1 MSRVRCFVL
10 RSVLLCTLF
19 YSALRFTLRSVL
31 HCTLMHSA
39 SRHMSEH
46 FLLQHL
52 YTSFP
57 NSSGREMNHMVS
69 RPQAAPYLNSNLKV
83 QSFPP
88 AIHPLNQL
96 VIFSPLHIVGVEQMV
111 GQMPVGLS
119 QVLVIELHQIRVLMG
134 FAQHLALILTVE
146 SV

>member
-1 MSRVRCFVL
+1 MRSRPGVCFL
-10 RSVLLCTLF
+10 IYACQCAYCNLKIEIHP
-19 YSALRFTLRSVL
+19 YP
-31 HCTLMHSA
+31 
-39 SRHMSEH
+39 
-46 FLLQHL
+46 QPQK
-52 YTSFP
+52 TSFP

-96 VIFSPLHIVGVEQMV
+96 VIFSPLHIVGMQQMM
-111 GQMPVGLS
+111 GQMSIGFTQIFAV
-119 QVLVIELHQIRVLMG
+119 ELHQIRVLMG

>member
-1 MSRVRCFVL
+1 MAAGPYMRSRPVSGFFNIACGGAFCKLKVE
-10 RSVLLCTLF
+10 THP
-19 YSALRFTLRSVL
+19 YP
-31 HCTLMHSA
+31 
-39 SRHMSEH
+39 
-46 FLLQHL
+46 QPQK
-52 YTSFP
+52 TSFP

-96 VIFSPLHIVGVEQMV
+96 VIFSPLHIVGMQQMM
-111 GQMPVGLS
+111 GQMSIGFTQIFAV
-119 QVLVIELHQIRVLMG
+119 ELHQIRVLMG